1 MVNIVELFEKI
12 QNNKGLFN
20 IIDMSRRFSYLK
32 KFNKKDILIIGSGS
46 HPKYKTLD
54 TFELKSIEKVLDK
67 HKLIV
72 LDKYICRLSTTEIK
86 NILNLL
92 NTKNK
97 DFIFVGYSCYC
108 NCNIDNS
115 NKLFRPID
123 ITKYPFNQKNHRT
136 IYKNLSIKLIILYIF
151 CLIAIFVSN
160 KKDPRLLYKFVLV
173 ILILSPLVFPMKKVL
188 YIKNS

>member
-46 HPKYKTLD
+46 HPKYITLD
-54 TFELKSIEKVLDK
+54 TFELKSIERVLDK

-72 LDKYICRLSTTEIK
+72 LDKYTCRLSNSEIK

-92 NTKNK
+92 NTKKK

-136 IYKNLSIKLIILYIF
+136 IYKNVSIKLIILYIF

>member
-32 KFNKKDILIIGSGS
+32 KFDKKDILIIGSKS

-54 TFELKSIEKVLDK
+54 TFELRSIEKVLDK

-72 LDKYICRLSTTEIK
+72 LDKYTCRLSNSEIK

-136 IYKNLSIKLIILYIF
+136 IYNNVSIKLIILYIF

-160 KKDPRLLYKFVLV
+160 RKDPRLLYKFVLV
-173 ILILSPLVFPMKKVL
+173 ILILSPLFFPMKKVL

>member
-1 MVNIVELFEKI
+1 M
-12 QNNKGLFN
+12 
-20 IIDMSRRFSYLK
+20 
-32 KFNKKDILIIGSGS
+32 
-46 HPKYKTLD
+46 
-54 TFELKSIEKVLDK
+54 LDK

-72 LDKYICRLSTTEIK
+72 LDKYICRLSNSEIK

-92 NTKNK
+92 NTKKK

-173 ILILSPLVFPMKKVL
+173 ILILSPFFYEKGFI
-188 YIKNS
+188 Y

>member
-46 HPKYKTLD
+46 HPKYITLD
-54 TFELKSIEKVLDK
+54 TFELKSIERVLDK

-72 LDKYICRLSTTEIK
+72 LDKYTCRLSNSEIK

-92 NTKNK
+92 NTKKK

-136 IYKNLSIKLIILYIF
+136 IYKNVSIKLIILYIF

-160 KKDPRLLYKFVLV
+160 RKDPRLLYKFVLV

-188 YIKNS
+188 YIKN

>member
-46 HPKYKTLD
+46 HPKYITLD
-54 TFELKSIEKVLDK
+54 TFELKSIERVLDK

-72 LDKYICRLSTTEIK
+72 LDKYTCRLSNSEIK

-92 NTKNK
+92 NTKKK

-136 IYKNLSIKLIILYIF
+136 IYKNVSIKLIILYIF

-188 YIKNS
+188 YIKN

>member
-46 HPKYKTLD
+46 HPKYITLD
-54 TFELKSIEKVLDK
+54 TFELKSIERVLDK

-72 LDKYICRLSTTEIK
+72 LDKYTCRLSNSEIK

-92 NTKNK
+92 NTKKK

-136 IYKNLSIKLIILYIF
+136 IYKNVSIKLIILYIF

-173 ILILSPLVFPMKKVL
+173 ILIVSPLVFPMKKVL
-188 YIKNS
+188 YIKN